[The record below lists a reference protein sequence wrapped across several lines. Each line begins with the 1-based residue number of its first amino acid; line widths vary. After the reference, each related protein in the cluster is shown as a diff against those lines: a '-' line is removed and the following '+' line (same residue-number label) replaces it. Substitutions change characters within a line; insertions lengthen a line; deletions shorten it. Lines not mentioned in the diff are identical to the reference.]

1 MKQLFYWILLTSI
14 AISCNFR
21 KKGSNVSE
29 ENASPNSHKV
39 TVSEVI
45 QTGSYTY
52 LKLNEDDKEY
62 WAAVSAMDAKPG
74 QTYYYRQSMEMKDFK
89 SKELN
94 RTFSSIYFI
103 DNLSEKPIAEKKKE
117 TLKTTGRQLV
127 ERAADIKVKPVEGG
141 ITISTLLTDKS
152 KFDRKKVRIS
162 GKVMKYSADIMGK
175 NWVHL
180 QDGTE
185 AAGEYDLV
193 ITTMDQVKPGDVVT
207 FEGKISLNKDFGYG
221 YKYDVLMEDAKA
233 TEVKS
238 GI

>member
-21 KKGSNVSE
+21 KKGGNNSE
-29 ENASPNSHKV
+29 ENTAPNSHKV

-52 LKLNEDDKEY
+52 LKLKEDDKEY
-62 WAAVSAMDAKPG
+62 WAAVSSMEAKPG
-74 QTYYYRQSMEMKDFK
+74 QTYYYQQSMEMRDFK

-103 DNLSEKPIAEKKKE
+103 DNLSDQPITQKKKE
-117 TLKTTGRQLV
+117 TLKTTGRQMV
-127 ERAADIKVKPVEGG
+127 ERATDIKVKPAEGG
-141 ITISTLLTDKS
+141 VTISTLMTDKS
-152 KFDRKKVRIS
+152 KFDGKIVRIN

-185 AAGEYDLV
+185 AGGQYDLV

-233 TEVKS
+233 SDIKS